1 MPTGILASA
10 FAEEFRER
18 HERAQRDAEAQRA
31 QGQREAAE

>member
-18 HERAQRDAEAQRA
+18 HERAKLAHDAKQKRPGGES
-31 QGQREAAE
+31 

>member
-18 HERAQRDAEAQRA
+18 HEAEQRA
-31 QGQREAAE
+31 RRGERADQ